1 MTDEKQCIYYAAGLI
16 QSMSKNEPIDFYGQ
30 SVRIINHE
38 IDYKYPG
45 DIDFVFI
52 LSNGSKIIINH
63 RHENKTAIRKTVWK
77 RKTWLT

>member
-38 IDYKYPG
+38 IDYKYLG

-63 RHENKTAIRKTVWK
+63 RHENKT
-77 RKTWLT
+77 

>member
-1 MTDEKQCIYYAAGLI
+1 MTDEKQCIYYAEGLI

-45 DIDFVFI
+45 DIDFVFMAVK
-52 LSNGSKIIINH
+52 LSSIIAMKI
-63 RHENKTAIRKTVWK
+63 K
-77 RKTWLT
+77 RLFAKQCGREKHG